1 MERKLGEIF
10 TYNGKIYQVVKGFS
24 CKGCAF
30 IKNGCCDLVNELL
43 GPCDY
48 TKRTDKTNVIFKEIN
63 NMEIKNNQL
72 TIDIPEGM
80 EIDLENSD
88 LAKGIVR
95 FKQSTITYEDV
106 EDTLKLDK
114 NCKSIIINE
123 SNASKLVTLSR
134 LMNIAKYYNGD
145 WKPNW
150 SDQNEYKY
158 FIIYNGDIYKVDH
171 NWTEIK
177 EIEFWN
183 NTEYRVKP
191 EPKYRPFKDAKECW
205 AEMQKHQPIG
215 WTKLIGAIEYS
226 FITDVDDNTNY
237 SGAIKEYTF
246 ADGTPF
252 GIREE

>member
-30 IKNGCCDLVNELL
+30 INNGCCDLVNELL

-95 FKQSTITYEDV
+95 FKSKYITYS
-106 EDTLKLDK
+106 K
-114 NCKSIIINE
+114 IIN
-123 SNASKLVTLSR
+123 SFNSMTNTNVYIHSSDTKALKAIAQ

-150 SDQNEYKY
+150 SDQSEYKY
-158 FIIYNGDIYKVDH
+158 FIVYNSNIYKVDY
-171 NWTEIK
+171 NWTSIYDRIYFK
-177 EIEFWN
+177 N
-183 NTEYRVKP
+183 K
-191 EPKYRPFKDAKECW
+191 KDAQ
-205 AEMQKHQPIG
+205 AVIDNPNFRDI
-215 WTKLIGAIEYS
+215 LDAIYK
-226 FITDVDDNTNY
+226 N
-237 SGAIKEYTF
+237 
-246 ADGTPF
+246 
-252 GIREE
+252 